1 MKKVLFAAV
10 AVFAFSFA
18 NAQEESNGGFSNGD
32 VYATGSL
39 SISSTKTG
47 DIKSDGYSFSPG
59 VGYFVNENIA
69 LEAGLVVNKGT
80 IEVIDQELEAKGF
93 GGSLGAKYYFT
104 PADKF
109 SFFAGAGVGY
119 LTQKVGTGE
128 TVNFNTLSVTVI
140 PGVNYF
146 LNNNFAI
153 QASLGGLGYSSS
165 KLDVEGAEASNT
177 FGLGFNLTNVNFSVL
192 YKF

>member
-10 AVFAFSFA
+10 AVFTFGVAS
-18 NAQEESNGGFSNGD
+18 AQEESNGGFSQGD

-39 SISSTKTG
+39 SISSTKIG
-47 DIKSDGYSFSPG
+47 DVKADGYSFSPG
-59 VGYFVNENIA
+59 AGYFVNDNIA
-69 LEAGLVVNKGT
+69 LEAGLVVNKAT
-80 IEVIDQELEAKGF
+80 MEIEGDELEAKGF
-93 GGSLGAKYYFT
+93 GGSLAAKYYFT

-109 SFFAGAGVGY
+109 SFFAGLGVGY
-119 LTQKVGTGE
+119 LTQKVGNE
-128 TVNFNTLSVTVI
+128 NTVDLNTFSVAVI

-146 LNNNFAI
+146 LNDNFAL

-165 KLDVEGAEASNT
+165 KFDIDGAESADT
-177 FGLGFNLTNVNFSVL
+177 FALGLNLTNVNFSLV